1 MNYPLKQA
9 LVLLLDQEAV
19 NMEDNL
25 TTFCTSNLT
34 SQVRH
39 IGRDRVV
46 QSWNAHRIP
55 VLGRGIPDELAAN
68 RCGAEV
74 SEELLASASV
84 EANLHEQEPGSSL
97 TWASTFGNEPF
108 SSEGDRCHVEEIF
121 AEMYPDISLLFHHVV
136 NNDCAPFQD
145 ALISLISLTD
155 RFI

>member
-34 SQVRH
+34 SQVSH
-39 IGRDRVV
+39 IGRDRAV
-46 QSWNAHRIP
+46 QSWMHTGSQGVEFLMNWLQTDVELKSQKSCCRVP
-55 VLGRGIPDELAAN
+55 V
-68 RCGAEV
+68 V
-74 SEELLASASV
+74 
-84 EANLHEQEPGSSL
+84 ANLHEQEPGSSL

-108 SSEGDRCHVEEIF
+108 SSEGDRRHVEEIF
-121 AEMYPDISLLFHHVV
+121 AEMYPDISLLFNHVV

-155 RFI
+155 RYI